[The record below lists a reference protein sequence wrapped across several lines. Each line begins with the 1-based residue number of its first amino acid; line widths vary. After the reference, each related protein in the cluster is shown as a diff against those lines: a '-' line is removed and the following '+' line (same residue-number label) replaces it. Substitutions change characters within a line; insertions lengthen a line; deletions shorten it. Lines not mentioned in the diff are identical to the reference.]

1 MEFSKEQLE
10 RYSRHLVLD
19 GIGGDGQEKLFNAK
33 VFIAGA
39 GGLGSPAALYLA
51 AAGIG
56 TIGIAD
62 PDTVELSNL
71 QRQIMHTTSGLG
83 TPKADSAARAMSGIN
98 PDIKVN
104 KYKIFLNQDN
114 IMEIIGDYDFIIDAT
129 DNFDSK
135 FLINDAC
142 VIAKKAYSHAGV
154 TRFQGQLATYLPGES
169 PCYRCMFKSPPPE
182 GAVPKG
188 SQAGIIG
195 AVCGVIGS
203 LQALEAVK
211 YITGSGELLAGKFLI
226 FDALSMKFRTVKF
239 HRDKECTICGA
250 NPVRTRF
257 NGNLPGME

>member
-1 MEFSKEQLE
+1 MEFSNEQLE

-19 GIGGDGQEKLFNAK
+19 SIGRDGQEKLFNAK
-33 VFIAGA
+33 VLIVGA

-51 AAGIG
+51 AAGVG

-62 PDTVELSNL
+62 PDIIELSNL
-71 QRQIMHTTSGLG
+71 QRQIMHTTKGLG
-83 TPKADSAARAMSGIN
+83 TSKADSAAKAMSGIN

-114 IMEIIGDYDFIIDAT
+114 IMEVIRDYDFIIDAT

-142 VIAKKAYSHAGV
+142 VTARKAFSHAGV
-154 TRFQGQLATYLPGES
+154 TRFQGQLATYVPGCS

-182 GAVPKG
+182 GVVPKG
-188 SQAGIIG
+188 NQAGIIG

-211 YITGSGELLAGKFLI
+211 YIIGTGSLLAGRFLI

-239 HRDKECTICGA
+239 QRDQECAICGTSTK
-250 NPVRTRF
+250 N
-257 NGNLPGME
+257 NN

>member
-1 MEFSKEQLE
+1 MEFSNEQLE

-19 GIGGDGQEKLFNAK
+19 GIGKDGQEKLFNAK
-33 VFIAGA
+33 VLIIGA

-62 PDTVELSNL
+62 NDIVDLSNL
-71 QRQIMHTTSGLG
+71 QRQIMHTTAGIG
-83 TPKADSAARAMSGIN
+83 TPKADSAAEAMSGIN

-104 KYKIFLNQDN
+104 KYKMFLNQDN
-114 IMEIIGDYDFIIDAT
+114 IMGIIKDYDFIIDAT

-135 FLINDAC
+135 FLINDTC
-142 VIAKKAYSHAGV
+142 VIAGKAFSHAGV
-154 TRFQGQLATYLPGES
+154 TRFQGQLTTYVPGKS

-188 SQAGIIG
+188 NQAGIIG
-195 AVCGVIGS
+195 AVCGVTGS

-211 YITGSGELLAGKFLI
+211 YITGTGELLAGRFLI
-226 FDALSMKFRTVKF
+226 FDALAMKFRTVKF
-239 HRDKECTICGA
+239 YRDHECAICGTSQ
-250 NPVRTRF
+250 VKT
-257 NGNLPGME
+257 GL